1 MVITRFA
8 PSPTGNL
15 HIGGARTALFNFLFS
30 KNQNGK
36 FYLRIEDTDYERS
49 KEEFLIQIKSTL
61 KWLNI
66 GWDGEP
72 FIQSKSLNRHIDVAN
87 ELLNKGHAYRCY
99 CTEDELEEERKKAL
113 EKKIPY
119 IYNRKWRDRKD
130 GNPSDTHVIRFKSKL
145 EGKLSFDDLVQGKT
159 EVNSLAVEDFIILRK
174 DKKPTYNLSA
184 AVDDYDMK
192 VTHVIRG
199 DDHKIN
205 TFKQIQI
212 FESLK
217 WKIPFYAH
225 IPLIHSEE
233 GKKLSK
239 RDYAS
244 TVDDYKKIGILPE
257 SLRNYLLRLGWSHKD
272 KEIFSLKESID
283 LFNIKQIGR
292 SPSKLDMQRIKSLN
306 EYYIKHLSDD
316 EISKNLFDYAKNF
329 KLEISNDLKKTI
341 EKSIPFLKNKA
352 KTLEDIYNNSS
363 YIHSFKPNIDFNKK
377 IDSKIKE
384 ILVKVLS
391 FIEKNNYDKE
401 SYDNFLKKITEDN
414 KINFKDIGK
423 PLRILMTGSEFGP
436 SIHNI
441 LESLGK
447 TECVN
452 RLKKIL

>member
-1 MVITRFA
+1 
-8 PSPTGNL
+8 
-15 HIGGARTALFNFLFS
+15 
-30 KNQNGK
+30 
-36 FYLRIEDTDYERS
+36 
-49 KEEFLIQIKSTL
+49 
-61 KWLNI
+61 
-66 GWDGEP
+66 
-72 FIQSKSLNRHIDVAN
+72 
-87 ELLNKGHAYRCY
+87 LLNKGHAYRCY

-130 GNPSDTHVIRFKSKL
+130 GNASDAHVIRFKSKL

-217 WKIPFYAH
+217 WKFPFYAH

-316 EISKNLFDYAKNF
+316 EIAKNLFDYAKNF
-329 KLEISNDLKKTI
+329 KLEIANDLKKTI

-352 KTLEDIYNNSS
+352 KTLE
-363 YIHSFKPNIDFNKK
+363 
-377 IDSKIKE
+377 
-384 ILVKVLS
+384 
-391 FIEKNNYDKE
+391 
-401 SYDNFLKKITEDN
+401 
-414 KINFKDIGK
+414 
-423 PLRILMTGSEFGP
+423 
-436 SIHNI
+436 
-441 LESLGK
+441 
-447 TECVN
+447 
-452 RLKKIL
+452 

>member
-66 GWDGEP
+66 VWDGEA
-72 FIQSKSLNRHIDVAN
+72 FIQSKSLNRHVYVAN
-87 ELLNKGHAYRCY
+87 ELLSKGHAYRCY
-99 CTEDELEEERKKAL
+99 CTEDELEKEKKKAL

-130 GNPSDTHVIRFKSKL
+130 GNSSDTHVIRFKSKL

-283 LFNIKQIGR
+283 LFNLKQIGK

-316 EISKNLFDYAKNF
+316 EIAKNLFNYAKNF
-329 KLEISNDLKKTI
+329 KLEISNDFKKTI
-341 EKSIPFLKNKA
+341 EKSISFLKNKA

-363 YIHSFKPNIDFNKK
+363 YIHSFKPNTNFEQK
-377 IDSKIKE
+377 IEPNIKE
-384 ILVKVLS
+384 ILIKVLS

-401 SYDNFLKKITEDN
+401 SYDIFFKKITEDN

-441 LESLGK
+441 LDSLGK